1 MNRTANSKRMIALA
15 ATTAMAAGLL
25 TGCATHVA
33 PRADLSA
40 SKAEAALAKGKPQD
54 AIQHAEAAVQAEP
67 RNAAYRAM
75 LGSAYLDAGRFA
87 SAEATFGDAMKLG
100 DNSPSTALS
109 LALAFD
115 GEGKYQEASALLRD
129 WESQITPADLGLAY
143 ALSGEPGRGIQILS
157 NAIRG
162 GENTP
167 KIRQNLAFAYALD
180 GSWRDFAVD
189 LPGEPPWRPNDLVF
203 SPAGDIVFTDPQN
216 WEVLQEWDAAD
227 PASPY
232 RGGQLLLAAQDGK
245 VTRLAKMTGFPNG
258 LAFHP
263 DGSLLVG
270 LTMEHRIV
278 QFPWLGDRV
287 GEPRTWCRL
296 DDRFNPDGMIFAG
309 DRLFATG
316 SVGDRIAIIDA
327 GGRVLDHIDTGPGS
341 DPTNLCLQ
349 GNTLWVT
356 LGLPGQLV
364 SYTL

>member
-1 MNRTANSKRMIALA
+1 MVSTPTVHVRGLGFPEGPVVLADGSIAFVDLLHQNVRAWRDGVLRELCTLPGSPNGMRHGPDGALYVANNGGIA
-15 ATTAMAAGLL
+15 
-25 TGCATHVA
+25 
-33 PRADLSA
+33 P
-40 SKAEAALAKGKPQD
+40 
-54 AIQHAEAAVQAEP
+54 
-67 RNAAYRAM
+67 
-75 LGSAYLDAGRFA
+75 
-87 SAEATFGDAMKLG
+87 
-100 DNSPSTALS
+100 LS
-109 LALAFD
+109 LEELKF
-115 GEGKYQEASALLRD
+115 
-129 WESQITPADLGLAY
+129 ADPPI
-143 ALSGEPGRGIQILS
+143 SGRIQ
-157 NAIRG
+157 RV
-162 GENTP
+162 
-167 KIRQNLAFAYALD
+167 ALD

-232 RGGQLLLAAQDGK
+232 RGGQLLLAAKDGK

-278 QFPWLGDRV
+278 QFPWQGDRV

-296 DDRFNPDGMIFAG
+296 DDRFNPDGMIFVG

>member
-1 MNRTANSKRMIALA
+1 MVSTPTVQVRGLGFPEGPVVLADGSIAFVDLLHQKVRTWRDGVLSELCTLPGSPNGMRRGPDGALYVANNGGIAPESLEVLKFSDPPIS
-15 ATTAMAAGLL
+15 G
-25 TGCATHVA
+25 
-33 PRADLSA
+33 R
-40 SKAEAALAKGKPQD
+40 
-54 AIQHAEAAVQAEP
+54 IQ
-67 RNAAYRAM
+67 R
-75 LGSAYLDAGRFA
+75 
-87 SAEATFGDAMKLG
+87 
-100 DNSPSTALS
+100 
-109 LALAFD
+109 
-115 GEGKYQEASALLRD
+115 
-129 WESQITPADLGLAY
+129 I
-143 ALSGEPGRGIQILS
+143 
-157 NAIRG
+157 
-162 GENTP
+162 
-167 KIRQNLAFAYALD
+167 ALD

-189 LPGEPPWRPNDLVF
+189 LPGEAPWRPNDLVF

-232 RGGQLLLAAQDGK
+232 RGGQLLLATRDGK

-296 DDRFNPDGMIFAG
+296 DDRFNPDGMIFVG

-349 GNTLWVT
+349 GKTLWVT